1 MEHKSTNK
9 QYVFRTRRDRRRLA
23 QRLAILRPVLAAGVE
38 RVSPDELER
47 LLCDGGFAR
56 LVGHYQALVRL
67 PAEERLTRLETAA
80 LGLLELAVDAGDL
93 RTAAFVLDERSR
105 GRNPART
112 LAEGVVA
119 SLKRAGRPGPERRA
133 TEAAGAAPAGAGRK
147 GEDVSV
153 AAGRPIAAGMW
164 DGCAATLANE
174 AAAEAKA
181 MAEAEATRT
190 KLQRT

>member
-1 MEHKSTNK
+1 MEHKPIGK
-9 QYVFRTRRDRRRLA
+9 QYVFRARRDRRRLA

-56 LVGHYQALVRL
+56 LVGHYQALARL
-67 PAEERLTRLETAA
+67 PGEERLTRLETAA
-80 LGLLELAVDAGDL
+80 LELLELAVDAGDL
-93 RTAAFVLDERSR
+93 RTAAFVLDERSH

-133 TEAAGAAPAGAGRK
+133 ANAAAAAPAGAGSQ
-147 GEDVSV
+147 GE
-153 AAGRPIAAGMW
+153 AATAAKVRAATPGMW
-164 DGCAATLANE
+164 DGCAATLASE
-174 AAAEAKA
+174 AAA
-181 MAEAEATRT
+181 
-190 KLQRT
+190 